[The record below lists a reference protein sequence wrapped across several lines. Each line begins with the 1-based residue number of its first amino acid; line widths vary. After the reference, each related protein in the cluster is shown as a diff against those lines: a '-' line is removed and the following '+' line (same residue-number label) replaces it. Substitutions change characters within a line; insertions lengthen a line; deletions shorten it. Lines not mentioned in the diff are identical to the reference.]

1 MNPYQN
7 KTILLGITGSIA
19 AYKGAD
25 LASKLAQKGA
35 TVRVILTDAATKF
48 ISPLTFQSLT
58 DERAYTEEDLWGNEA
73 HVLHVGLAHQA
84 DLIVIAPATAAT
96 IAKLATGLADNL
108 LTVTALACGTG
119 KNAVPLIIAPAM
131 DAGMYT
137 HEATQENINT
147 LVQRSVEFIGPEEG
161 HLASGLVAK
170 GRLTEP
176 QNILG
181 AIGYHLSRGGPLAG
195 KNVVVTA
202 GGTVEDID
210 PVRFISNR
218 SSGKQ
223 GYALA
228 QAALFAG
235 ADVTLISGPTNLE
248 LPQGVKIISIR
259 SANQM
264 YKETI
269 QAGQRA
275 NILIMAAAVSDF
287 RPVQFENQKIK
298 KHGAPPSLHM
308 ERTTDILEAIVKLR
322 LETQFPEFVVGF
334 AAESEN
340 LLKNARSKLVEKKLD
355 MIVANDINSTDAGF
369 GTDSNRVSL
378 LFPSGKQEDLPL
390 MTKTKV
396 AEVIVQEIIQA
407 L

>member
-35 TVRVILTDAATKF
+35 IVRVILTDAGSKF
-48 ISPLTFQSLT
+48 VSPLTFQSLT
-58 DERAYTEEDLWGNEA
+58 GERAYMDEDLWGNEA

-84 DLIVIAPATAAT
+84 DLMVIAPVTAAT

-119 KNAVPLIIAPAM
+119 ENAVPLLLAPAM
-131 DAGMYT
+131 DAGMYA
-137 HEATQENINT
+137 HAATQENIKS
-147 LVQRSVEFIGPEEG
+147 LVNRSAQFIGPEEG

-176 QNILG
+176 KNILG
-181 AIGYHLSRGGPLAG
+181 WIGYQLTRGGPLAG

-202 GGTVEDID
+202 GGTLEDID

-235 ADVTLISGPTNLE
+235 ADVTLISGPTNIE
-248 LPQGVKIISIR
+248 PIYGTNIISIR
-259 SANQM
+259 SANEM
-264 YKETI
+264 YEETI
-269 QAGQRA
+269 QAGQKA
-275 NILIMAAAVSDF
+275 DVLIMAAAVSDF
-287 RPVQFENQKIK
+287 RPIQIETHKIK
-298 KHGAPPSLHM
+298 KHGASLSLHL
-308 ERTTDILEAIVKLR
+308 ERTTDILEAIAKLR
-322 LETQFPEFVVGF
+322 METKFPGFVVGF

-340 LLKNARSKLVEKKLD
+340 LLKNAQSKLVEKKLD
-355 MIVANDINSTDAGF
+355 MIVANDITSTDAGF
-369 GTDSNRVSL
+369 GTDENRVSL
-378 LFPSGKQEDLPL
+378 LFQNGIREEFPL

-396 AEVIVQEIIQA
+396 AEKIVQEIIQA